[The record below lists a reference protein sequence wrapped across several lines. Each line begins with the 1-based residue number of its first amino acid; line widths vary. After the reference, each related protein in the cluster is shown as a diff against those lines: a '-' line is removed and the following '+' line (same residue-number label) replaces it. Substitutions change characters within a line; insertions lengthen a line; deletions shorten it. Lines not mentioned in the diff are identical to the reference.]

1 MKINSSD
8 FRVEYLKVKLRR
20 SLSDLLLLIKLCSF
34 KYIYICIYKRV
45 DIYNALIS
53 TPSSRT
59 HL

>member
-34 KYIYICIYKRV
+34 KYIYI
-45 DIYNALIS
+45 
-53 TPSSRT
+53 
-59 HL
+59 